1 MSGTPGTNTEGTA
14 QATGEGSA
22 PPTAAG
28 GAATAASDAA
38 TLAAKLAEIESKL
51 ADKDT
56 FIRGLLEENKKY
68 RKRNDEETQAAMAA
82 KQEAEKKL
90 LESGNF
96 AELFQV
102 EKAKRQEAEQALM
115 SLKPKADS
123 YAQLEQKRLAA
134 LEVAKTDSS
143 IPAYMQDAIATVA
156 RVDVIA
162 AYDTLEQYR
171 ASARSAVA
179 SGVPT
184 KVAAQPA
191 PALGAAA
198 PTPAAPV
205 NLDSMTPVQIAQF
218 QATNPVEYAKQTGM
232 SGAPNGSH
240 FNPAAWLESK
250 LAGQRG

>member
-1 MSGTPGTNTEGTA
+1 MSGTPGTNTEGTG

-22 PPTAAG
+22 PPTAVG
-28 GAATAASDAA
+28 GTTAAAADAA

-143 IPAYMQDAIATVA
+143 IPAYMQEAIATVA

-171 ASARSAVA
+171 ASARSVVPGAV
-179 SGVPT
+179 P
-184 KVAAQPA
+184 KVAAPPA
-191 PALGAAA
+191 PVPGAAA

-205 NLDSMTPVQIAQF
+205 NLESMTPVQIANF
-218 QATNPVEYAKQTGM
+218 QATNPVEYARLTGM
-232 SGAPNGSH
+232 SGAPNGKH
-240 FNPAAWLESK
+240 FNPAQWQESK